1 MDVVNVRIRELRV
14 EHGFTQQY
22 VADLL
27 GIDRSN
33 YSKYERGLL
42 SVSADM
48 LVALAKLYDVTSD
61 YLLGL
66 ES

>member
-33 YSKYERGLL
+33 YSKDERGLL
-42 SVSADM
+42 SVTPICWSRSQNF
-48 LVALAKLYDVTSD
+48 TT
-61 YLLGL
+61 
-66 ES
+66 